1 MLLVKQ
7 KSARS
12 QSGARLARPSKYD
25 RGAARNTGRGSPDL
39 QNTIEGRS
47 ATLRGVGVDLVS
59 RNRVKQ
65 FLSRH
70 GDYVRER
77 FLNASERQSFKR
89 LSLQEFAELFTAKE
103 AFFKACGEAWMG
115 LEGFQGMRM
124 KRYEGDHF
132 EMEWRTGRTKK
143 LYRGEGHFFRSG
155 DLVGAQ
161 AMIWR

>member
-1 MLLVKQ
+1 MLPVKQ
-7 KSARS
+7 ESAHHS
-12 QSGARLARPSKYD
+12 
-25 RGAARNTGRGSPDL
+25 GRGSSNF

-47 ATLRGVGVDLVS
+47 ATLYGVGVDLVS
-59 RNRVKQ
+59 RDRVKQ

-70 GDYVRER
+70 RSYVRER
-77 FLNASERQSFKR
+77 FLNFSERRSFKH

-124 KRYEGDHF
+124 KRCGGDHF
-132 EMEWRTGRTKK
+132 KMEWRPARKAGRGSPNLKKSGKGRPGRTKK

>member
-7 KSARS
+7 KQVA
-12 QSGARLARPSKYD
+12 
-25 RGAARNTGRGSPDL
+25 
-39 QNTIEGRS
+39 
-47 ATLRGVGVDLVS
+47 LRGVGVDLVS

-77 FLNASERQSFKR
+77 FLNSSERRTFKR
-89 LSLQEFAELFTAKE
+89 LSLQDFAELFTAKE

-124 KRYEGDHF
+124 KRCEGDHF
-132 EMEWRTGRTKK
+132 EMEWRPTRTRK
-143 LYRGEGHFFRSG
+143 LYRGEGYFFRSG

>member
-1 MLLVKQ
+1 MLLIKQ

-12 QSGARLARPSKYD
+12 QNGATFVPSSVCE
-25 RGAARNTGRGSPDL
+25 REAAHNTG
-39 QNTIEGRS
+39 QT
-47 ATLRGVGVDLVS
+47 TLRGVGVDLVS
-59 RNRVKQ
+59 RSRVKQ
-65 FLSRH
+65 FLSH
-70 GDYVRER
+70 HKDYVRER
-77 FLNASERQSFKR
+77 FLNSSERRSFKR
-89 LSLQEFAELFTAKE
+89 LSLQDFAELFTAKE

-124 KRYEGDHF
+124 KRCEGDHC
-132 EMEWRTGRTKK
+132 EMELRTGRTRK

>member
-1 MLLVKQ
+1 MLLIKQ
-7 KSARS
+7 KKIA
-12 QSGARLARPSKYD
+12 
-25 RGAARNTGRGSPDL
+25 
-39 QNTIEGRS
+39 
-47 ATLRGVGVDLVS
+47 LRGVGVDLVS

-65 FLSRH
+65 FLSCH

-77 FLNASERQSFKR
+77 FLNSTERRSFKR
-89 LSLQEFAELFTAKE
+89 LSSRAFAEIFTAKE
-103 AFFKACGEAWMG
+103 AFFKACGESWMG

-124 KRYEGDHF
+124 KRLMGDHF

-143 LYRGEGHFFRSG
+143 CYRGEGHFFRSG

>member
-7 KSARS
+7 K
-12 QSGARLARPSKYD
+12 K
-25 RGAARNTGRGSPDL
+25 AA
-39 QNTIEGRS
+39 
-47 ATLRGVGVDLVS
+47 LRGVGVDLVS

-70 GDYVRER
+70 KDYVRER
-77 FLNASERQSFKR
+77 FLNPAERRSFKR
-89 LSLQEFAELFTAKE
+89 LSLQTFAELFTAKE

-115 LEGFQGMRM
+115 LEGFQGMRIKYRM
-124 KRYEGDHF
+124 GDHF
-132 EMEWRTGRTKK
+132 EMEWKPSRSRKMI
-143 LYRGEGHFFRSG
+143 YRGEGHFFRSG

>member
-7 KSARS
+7 RS
-12 QSGARLARPSKYD
+12 FRHS
-25 RGAARNTGRGSPDL
+25 GRGSSHF
-39 QNTIEGRS
+39 QKTIGGRS
-47 ATLRGVGVDLVS
+47 SALRGVGVDLVS

-70 GDYVRER
+70 RAYARER
-77 FLNASERQSFKR
+77 FLSFSERRSLKH

-103 AFFKACGEAWMG
+103 AFFKACGETWMG

-124 KRYEGDHF
+124 KRCGGDHF
-132 EMEWRTGRTKK
+132 EMEWRTGRAKRF
-143 LYRGEGHFFRSG
+143 YRGEGHFFRSG

>member
-1 MLLVKQ
+1 MLLVKKNPAYHAKQ
-7 KSARS
+7 
-12 QSGARLARPSKYD
+12 P
-25 RGAARNTGRGSPDL
+25 AA
-39 QNTIEGRS
+39 
-47 ATLRGVGVDLVS
+47 LRGVGVDLVS
-59 RNRVKQ
+59 CNRVKR

-70 GDYVRER
+70 ADYVRER
-77 FLNASERQSFKR
+77 FLNSSERRFFKR

-115 LEGFQGMRM
+115 LEGFQGMHM
-124 KRYEGDHF
+124 KRNKGDHF
-132 EMEWRTGRTKK
+132 EMEWRTGRTGK

>member
-7 KSARS
+7 RS
-12 QSGARLARPSKYD
+12 SRHSG
-25 RGAARNTGRGSPDL
+25 RNSSNFQKT
-39 QNTIEGRS
+39 TEGRP
-47 ATLRGVGVDLVS
+47 ATLCGVGVDLVS

-70 GDYVRER
+70 RGYVRER
-77 FLNASERQSFKR
+77 FLNFSERRSFKR
-89 LSLQEFAELFTAKE
+89 LSLQEFTELFTAKE

-115 LEGFQGMRM
+115 LEGFQGMRL
-124 KRYEGDHF
+124 KRCGGDHF

-143 LYRGEGHFFRSG
+143 LYRGKGHFFRSG

>member
-1 MLLVKQ
+1 MLFVKQ
-7 KSARS
+7 K
-12 QSGARLARPSKYD
+12 PS
-25 RGAARNTGRGSPDL
+25 RHPGQAA
-39 QNTIEGRS
+39 
-47 ATLRGVGVDLVS
+47 LRGVGVDLVS
-59 RNRVKQ
+59 RNRVKE

-77 FLNASERQSFKR
+77 FLNSSERRSYKR

-124 KRYEGDHF
+124 KRGEGDHF
-132 EMEWRTGRTKK
+132 EMEWRTGRTGKF
-143 LYRGEGHFFRSG
+143 YRGEGHFFRSG

>member
-7 KSARS
+7 KPAC
-12 QSGARLARPSKYD
+12 
-25 RGAARNTGRGSPDL
+25 NTRRCSLDL
-39 QNTIEGRS
+39 QKSIKGRP

-59 RNRVKQ
+59 CGRVKQ

-70 GDYVRER
+70 GNYVRER
-77 FLNASERQSFKR
+77 FLNSGERRSFKR
-89 LSLQEFAELFTAKE
+89 LSLQDFAELFTAKE

-115 LEGFQGMRM
+115 LEGFQGMRI
-124 KRYEGDHF
+124 KRRMGDHF
-132 EMEWRTGRTKK
+132 EMEWRTDRMQKI
-143 LYRGEGHFFRSG
+143 YRGEGHFFRSG

>member
-1 MLLVKQ
+1 MLFVKQ
-7 KSARS
+7 K
-12 QSGARLARPSKYD
+12 PT
-25 RGAARNTGRGSPDL
+25 RNTGRGSPNL

-47 ATLRGVGVDLVS
+47 ATLCGVGIDLVS

-70 GDYVRER
+70 RDYVRER
-77 FLNASERQSFKR
+77 FLNASERRSFKR

>member
-1 MLLVKQ
+1 MLLVRR
-7 KSARS
+7 KSVRKA
-12 QSGARLARPSKYD
+12 A
-25 RGAARNTGRGSPDL
+25 RGATTQLPDVSAGR
-39 QNTIEGRS
+39 Q

-59 RNRVKQ
+59 CSRVKQ

-70 GDYVRER
+70 RDYIRER
-77 FLNASERQSFKR
+77 FLNSSERRVFKR
-89 LSLQEFAELFTAKE
+89 LSSQEFAEIFTAKE

-115 LEGFQGMRM
+115 LEGFQDMRM
-124 KRYEGDHF
+124 KRSEGDHF
-132 EMEWRTGRTKK
+132 EMEWLTGHTKK

>member
-7 KSARS
+7 RS
-12 QSGARLARPSKYD
+12 
-25 RGAARNTGRGSPDL
+25 AAR
-39 QNTIEGRS
+39 RS
-47 ATLRGVGVDLVS
+47 GQATLRGVGVDLVS
-59 RNRVKQ
+59 RNRVKK

-77 FLNASERQSFKR
+77 FLNPSERRSYKR
-89 LSLQEFAELFTAKE
+89 LSLQAFAELFTAKE

-124 KRYEGDHF
+124 KRCDGDHF
-132 EMEWRTGRTKK
+132 EMEWRTGRTRK

>member
-7 KSARS
+7 KN
-12 QSGARLARPSKYD
+12 
-25 RGAARNTGRGSPDL
+25 AA
-39 QNTIEGRS
+39 
-47 ATLRGVGVDLVS
+47 LRGIGVDLVS
-59 RNRVKQ
+59 RDRVKQ
-65 FLSRH
+65 FLFRH

-77 FLNASERQSFKR
+77 FLNSSERRSSKR

-115 LEGFQGMRM
+115 LEGFQGMRI
-124 KRYEGDHF
+124 KRREGDHF
-132 EMEWRTGRTKK
+132 EMEWKPGRDQKTV
-143 LYRGEGHFFRSG
+143 YRGAGHFFRSG